1 MTREVTLRISV
12 TIPVYNG
19 MPYIQAAV
27 DSVLRQLE
35 TGDELVIVDNASSDG
50 TTEYLRSLTNPRVRL
65 VVRAETQD
73 VASNWTQAVLE
84 TRGEFVKLMCA
95 DDLLLPGAIEDQIHL
110 ARQWT
115 DCAAVASRRRVI
127 GPNGGTIKSNHGL
140 GPLSGEVRGSNAIK
154 QCAVSGT
161 NLLGEPVCLLFRRD
175 AILSAMPWDADHP
188 YLLDLATYAKAIAH
202 ANIYCDRRELA
213 CFRVSANS
221 WSANIIA
228 DQPTDFRAWREAWV
242 ETAGVPWTF
251 VDSSKAN
258 VSLAWR
264 TASRWATFFL
274 VKLVAKRRT

>member
-1 MTREVTLRISV
+1 MSSLEGLRISV

-19 MPYIQAAV
+19 MPFIKSAV
-27 DSVLRQLE
+27 DSVMIQL
-35 TGDELVIVDNASSDG
+35 GGNDELVVIDNASTDG
-50 TTEYLRSLTNPRVRL
+50 TAQFLQSLSDPRVRL
-65 VVRAETQD
+65 ITRDETQD
-73 VASNWTQAVLE
+73 VAANWTQAVLE

-95 DDLLLPGAIEDQIHL
+95 DDLLLPGALEDQIRL

-127 GPNGGTIKSNHGL
+127 GPNGRTIKSNHGL
-140 GPLSGEVRGSNAIK
+140 GPLSGEVKGSDAIK

-188 YLLDLATYAKAIAH
+188 YLLDLATYAKAITH

-221 WSANIIA
+221 WSATIIG

-242 ETAGVPWTF
+242 ETARVPWSF
-251 VDSSKAN
+251 ADSSKAN